1 MSVAARRT
9 SLRLP
14 LFVGLFGLALAG
26 PLAAQDDHPILEK
39 VRAETEKSLK
49 EADEQLSHEAKR
61 ARQEIQATTPALAKQ
76 IATKL
81 LQREVR

>member
-39 VRAETEKSLK
+39 VR
-49 EADEQLSHEAKR
+49 
-61 ARQEIQATTPALAKQ
+61 EIQEDVAEMRGLKFQAPVQAG
-76 IATKL
+76 
-81 LQREVR
+81 V